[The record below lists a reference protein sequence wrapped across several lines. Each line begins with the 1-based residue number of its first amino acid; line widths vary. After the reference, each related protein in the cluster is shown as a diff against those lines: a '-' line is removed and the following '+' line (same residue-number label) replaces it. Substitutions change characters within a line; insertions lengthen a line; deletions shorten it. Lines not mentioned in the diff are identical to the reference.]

1 MIGKRIPAA
10 SREMKSFIGTGSD
23 SFAGNSSSEKRAVVY
38 SGDLFLIVRKI
49 AGGKIALKC

>member
-1 MIGKRIPAA
+1 
-10 SREMKSFIGTGSD
+10 MKSFIGTGSD

-49 AGGKIALKC
+49 AGGKIAPKC